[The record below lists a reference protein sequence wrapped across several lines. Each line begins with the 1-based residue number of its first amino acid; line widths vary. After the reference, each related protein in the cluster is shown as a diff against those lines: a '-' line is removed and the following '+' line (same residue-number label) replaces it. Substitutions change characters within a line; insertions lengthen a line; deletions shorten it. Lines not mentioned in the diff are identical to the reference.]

1 MSLFKPDRRSS
12 PRSES
17 SDRRGFPR
25 PPLWLNLAILAI
37 AIAGLAMAQFHRKSL
52 TRQYED
58 VLTEKLRTPEE
69 VNRLKDELA
78 KRNLSKEQL
87 ARELE
92 AQKEFL
98 QGLDS
103 NEFYLS
109 VDTSAKKLRFHYG
122 GAILRETDVVIGP
135 EAVIKGPDKSWTFV
149 PIKGAFDIEG
159 KVAGHS
165 WTIPEWIY
173 LMKNEPVPASRP
185 TIEGGLGKY
194 VIQLPNGYVIHSPPV
209 EESPLDGPKP
219 GSIMVTTDA
228 DLRAIWPRIHKG
240 TSVYIF

>member
-1 MSLFKPDRRSS
+1 
-12 PRSES
+12 
-17 SDRRGFPR
+17 
-25 PPLWLNLAILAI
+25 
-37 AIAGLAMAQFHRKSL
+37 MAQFHRKSL

-58 VLTEKLRTPEE
+58 VLTEKLRTPAE
-69 VNRLKDELA
+69 VNRLKEELA

-87 ARELE
+87 ARELA

-103 NEFYLS
+103 DEFYLS

-122 GAILRETDVVIGP
+122 GAILRETDVVVGP
-135 EAVIKGPDKSWTFV
+135 EAVIKGPTKSWTFV
-149 PIKGAFDIEG
+149 PIKGAFEIEG
-159 KVAGHS
+159 KVAEHT
-165 WTIPEWIY
+165 WTIPEWLY
-173 LMKNEPVPASRP
+173 AMKNEPVPAERP
-185 TIEGGLGKY
+185 TIAGGLGNY

-209 EESPLDGPKP
+209 DESPLDGPKP
-219 GSIMVTTDA
+219 GSIMVSTEA